1 MLQPTE
7 TAENPNKDLIGE
19 WLVNLGMITRRQL
32 AVSQEV
38 REQSGASLEM
48 TLIEQ
53 RFVTVEEL
61 DGAAKLQQILGSIP
75 SLAEFPVEEDVLPLI
90 PEPVARQ
97 KQIVPLMRLG
107 DRLVIAYGRSTDAYQ
122 RDYDVK
128 LLDQVSHLTG
138 LMVVGVGF
146 KKEDVVAALD
156 PIYGRRASRQLVDQA
171 LKISGHMGETR
182 SKGVESIDE
191 KKAEG
196 DDEAPIVDLV
206 NQVLMKAIESG
217 ASDLHIEPFEHRVEM
232 RLRLDGVMTTIM
244 TLPKQVEG
252 AVISRIKI
260 LCDMNIAERR
270 RPQDGRFSVRAQ
282 GQKIDFRVA
291 VIACHWGEKVVMR
304 LLRPKT
310 ISLGLEALGFSPED
324 MALLTRYINAPNGI
338 MLVTGPTGSGKTS
351 TLYAALSAM
360 DKNSDSI
367 VTIED
372 PVEFPVEGIT
382 QIQAN
387 AKIGLTFAA
396 ALRTILRLDPDTIML
411 GEIRD
416 KETGEIAIEAALTGH
431 MVLSTLHTN
440 STVETVS
447 RLIDMGIP
455 PYMVSSTLLCVVAQ
469 RLVRKICK
477 NCYEEY
483 EATPEEKEFLDLAP
497 HEELML
503 ARGRGCDTCNNSGMK
518 GMQGVFE
525 ILEVTRTI
533 KDMINR
539 EETALTIL
547 DAARQ
552 NGMLTLLDDGKRK
565 ARMRQTTVDEVIRV
579 LGHGLKDM

>member
-1 MLQPTE
+1 MLQPTD
-7 TAENPNKDLIGE
+7 TAENPNKDMIGE

-48 TLIEQ
+48 TLVEQ

-146 KKEDVVAALD
+146 KKEDVVSALD

-244 TLPKQVEG
+244 SLPKQVEG

-477 NCYEEY
+477 GCYEEY

-497 HEELML
+497 HEALLL
-503 ARGRGCDTCNNSGMK
+503 ARGRGCDICNQSGMK

-525 ILEVTRTI
+525 ILEVTRSI

-565 ARMRQTTVDEVIRV
+565 ARMRQTTVEEVIRV

>member
-7 TAENPNKDLIGE
+7 TAENPNKDMIGE

-146 KKEDVVAALD
+146 KKEDVVSALD
-156 PIYGRRASRQLVDQA
+156 PIYGRRASRHLVDQA

-310 ISLGLEALGFSPED
+310 ISLGLEALGFSPDD

-483 EATPEEKEFLDLAP
+483 DATPEEKEFLDLAP
-497 HEELML
+497 HEELVL

-525 ILEVTRTI
+525 ILEVTRSI

>member
-1 MLQPTE
+1 MTQ
-7 TAENPNKDLIGE
+7 TAENLDKGKIGE

-38 REQSGASLEM
+38 AEANQATLEA

-53 RFVTVEEL
+53 RFVTDEEL
-61 DGAAKLQQILGSIP
+61 AGAAKLQEILSSIP
-75 SLAEFPVEEDVLPLI
+75 SLADFPVDDQVLPLI
-90 PEPVARQ
+90 PEPVAKQ
-97 KQIVPLMRLG
+97 KAVVPLMKLG
-107 DRLVIAYGRSTDAYQ
+107 ERLVIGYGRATDAYQ
-122 RDYDVK
+122 QNYDVK

-146 KKEDVVAALD
+146 KREDVTIAIDAL
-156 PIYGRRASRQLVDQA
+156 YGSRKASNLVDQA
-171 LKISGHMGETR
+171 VRMSGSMGET
-182 SKGVESIDE
+182 KGKTVQSIDE
-191 KKAEG
+191 KKD

-206 NQVLMKAIESG
+206 NQILAKAIESG
-217 ASDLHIEPFEHRVEM
+217 ASDLHLEPHEHKLDV
-232 RLRLDGVMTTIM
+232 RLRMDGVLQTIM
-244 TLPKQVEG
+244 SLPKQVE
-252 AVISRIKI
+252 AAMISRIKI
-260 LCDMNIAERR
+260 LSDMNIAERR
-270 RPQDGRFSVRAQ
+270 RPQDGRFSVRHQ

-291 VIACHWGEKVVMR
+291 VIAVHWGEKVVMR

-310 ISLGLEALGFSPED
+310 IALGLEALGFQPED
-324 MALLTRYINAPNGI
+324 LTKLQRYIDAPNGI

-351 TLYAALSAM
+351 TLYASLSAM
-360 DKNSDSI
+360 DKTSDSI

-372 PVEFPVEGIT
+372 PVEFPVEGIS

-387 AKIGLTFAA
+387 HKIGLTFAA

-440 STVETVS
+440 STVETVG

-455 PYMVSSTLLCVVAQ
+455 PYMVSATLLCVVAQ
-469 RLVRKICK
+469 RLVRKVCK

-483 EATPEEKEFLDLAP
+483 EASAEEKEFLGLPLDEP
-497 HEELML
+497 FIL
-503 ARGRGCDTCNNSGMK
+503 ARGTGCEVCNQTGHK
-518 GMQGVFE
+518 GQLGVFE

-533 KDMINR
+533 KEQINR
-539 EETALTIL
+539 GESSLAML
-547 DAARQ
+547 DAAQ
-552 NGMLTLLDDGKRK
+552 ENGMLTLLDDGKRK
-565 ARMRQTTVDEVIRV
+565 AKMKMTSVEEVIRV
-579 LGHGLKDM
+579 LGRGLKEE

>member
-1 MLQPTE
+1 M
-7 TAENPNKDLIGE
+7 
-19 WLVNLGMITRRQL
+19 
-32 AVSQEV
+32 
-38 REQSGASLEM
+38 
-48 TLIEQ
+48 
-53 RFVTVEEL
+53 
-61 DGAAKLQQILGSIP
+61 
-75 SLAEFPVEEDVLPLI
+75 
-90 PEPVARQ
+90 
-97 KQIVPLMRLG
+97 
-107 DRLVIAYGRSTDAYQ
+107 
-122 RDYDVK
+122 
-128 LLDQVSHLTG
+128 
-138 LMVVGVGF
+138 
-146 KKEDVVAALD
+146 
-156 PIYGRRASRQLVDQA
+156 
-171 LKISGHMGETR
+171 
-182 SKGVESIDE
+182 
-191 KKAEG
+191 
-196 DDEAPIVDLV
+196 
-206 NQVLMKAIESG
+206 
-217 ASDLHIEPFEHRVEM
+217 
-232 RLRLDGVMTTIM
+232 RLDGVMTTIM
-244 TLPKQVEG
+244 TLPKAVEG

-324 MALLTRYINAPNGI
+324 MLLLDRYINAPNGI

-455 PYMVSSTLLCVVAQ
+455 PYMVSATLLCVVAQ

-483 EATPEEKEFLDLAP
+483 DATPDEKEFLDLAP
-497 HEELML
+497 HETLVL
-503 ARGRGCDTCNNSGMK
+503 ARGKGCEVCNNTGMK
-518 GMQGVFE
+518 GMMGVFE
-525 ILEVTRTI
+525 ILEVTRSI
-533 KDMINR
+533 KDMLNR
-539 EETALTIL
+539 EETALTLL
-547 DAARQ
+547 DAAVQ

-565 ARMRQTTVDEVIRV
+565 ARNRQTTVDEVIRV
-579 LGHGLKDM
+579 LGHGLKDL

>member
-1 MLQPTE
+1 MGQVTE
-7 TAENPNKDLIGE
+7 TPQTDKIGE

-32 AVSQEV
+32 AVSLEV
-38 REQSGASLEM
+38 RDQNHSTLEEA
-48 TLIEQ
+48 LLDQ
-53 RFVTVEEL
+53 RFLTEDEL
-61 DGAAKLQQILGSIP
+61 TGAIRLQDVLGTIP
-75 SLAEFPVEEDVLPLI
+75 SLAEFPVEDGVLPLI

-97 KQIVPLMRLG
+97 KAIVPLMKLG

-146 KKEDVVAALD
+146 KREDVTAAID
-156 PIYGRRASRQLVDQA
+156 PLYGRNSSKTLVEQA
-171 LKISGHMGETR
+171 VKLGGSGSSPSAGAKTVTSLDEGK
-182 SKGVESIDE
+182 KGGDE
-191 KKAEG
+191 
-196 DDEAPIVDLV
+196 EAPIVELV
-206 NQVLMKAIESG
+206 NQILIKAIDTG
-217 ASDLHIEPFEHRVEM
+217 ASDLHLEPYEQKLDV
-232 RLRLDGVMTTIM
+232 RLRMDGVLQTIM
-244 TLPKQVEG
+244 TLPKQVES
-252 AVISRIKI
+252 AVISRVKI

-270 RPQDGRFSVRAQ
+270 RPQDGRFSIRYQ

-291 VIACHWGEKVVMR
+291 VIAVHWGEKVVMR

-310 ISLGLEALGFSPED
+310 IALGLEALGFDPED
-324 MALLTRYINAPNGI
+324 LAKLDRYINAPNGI

-351 TLYAALSAM
+351 TLYASLSAM

-372 PVEFPVEGIT
+372 PVEFPVEGIS

-455 PYMVSSTLLCVVAQ
+455 PYMVSATLLCVIAQ
-469 RLVRKICK
+469 RLVRKVCK

-483 EATPEEKEFLDLAP
+483 EADAEEKEFLGLPANEP
-497 HEELML
+497 FTL
-503 ARGRGCDTCNNSGMK
+503 ARGKGCDICNGTGHK
-518 GMQGVFE
+518 GQLGIFE

-533 KDMINR
+533 KDMINH
-539 EETALTIL
+539 EESALSML
-547 DAARQ
+547 DAAQ
-552 NGMLTLLDDGKRK
+552 KNGMLTLLDDGKKK
-565 ARMRQTTVDEVIRV
+565 ARRKQTSVDEVIRV
-579 LGHGLKDM
+579 LGRGLKEE

>member
-1 MLQPTE
+1 MGISTEALGQPSHG
-7 TAENPNKDLIGE
+7 KIGE

-32 AVSQEV
+32 TVT
-38 REQSGASLEM
+38 LELCDTNHAAIET

-53 RFVTVEEL
+53 RFVTDEEL
-61 DGAAKLQQILGSIP
+61 AGATRLQQVLGTIP
-75 SLAEFPVEEDVLPLI
+75 SLAEFPVEDDVIPLI

-97 KQIVPLMRLG
+97 RQVLPLMRLG
-107 DRLVIAYGRSTDAYQ
+107 DRLVIAYGRADVQQ

-138 LMVVGVGF
+138 MLVVGVGF
-146 KKEDVVAALD
+146 KKEDITAALD
-156 PIYGRRASRQLVDQA
+156 PIYSRRAAKALVDNA
-171 LKISGHMGETR
+171 LRLSGNMGETKA
-182 SKGVESIDE
+182 KGVESIDD
-191 KKAEG
+191 KKG
-196 DDEAPIVDLV
+196 DDEEAPIVDLV
-206 NQVLMKAIESG
+206 NQVLMRAIESG
-217 ASDLHIEPFEHRVEM
+217 ASDLHIEPFEHRVEA
-232 RLRLDGVMTTIM
+232 RLRLDGVMQTIM
-244 TLPKQVEG
+244 SLPKAVEG

-324 MALLTRYINAPNGI
+324 MGLLDRYINAPNGI

-455 PYMVSSTLLCVVAQ
+455 PYMVSATLLCVVAQ

-477 NCYEEY
+477 GCYEEY
-483 EATPEEKEFLDLAP
+483 DATPEEKEFLDLAP
-497 HEELML
+497 HETLVL
-503 ARGRGCDTCNNSGMK
+503 ARGKGCDVCNNTGMK
-518 GMQGVFE
+518 GMMGVFE
-525 ILEVTRTI
+525 ILEVTRSI

-539 EETALTIL
+539 EETALTLL
-547 DAARQ
+547 DAAVQ

-565 ARMRQTTVDEVIRV
+565 ARNRLTTVDEVIRV

>member
-1 MLQPTE
+1 MLHSTD
-7 TAENPNKDLIGE
+7 TADNPNKDMIGE

-38 REQSGASLEM
+38 REQAGTALEVV
-48 TLIEQ
+48 LIEQ
-53 RFVTVEEL
+53 RFVTDEEL
-61 DGAAKLQQILGSIP
+61 QGAAKLQQILGSIP

-107 DRLVIAYGRSTDAYQ
+107 ERLVIAYGRSTDAYQ

-138 LMVVGVGF
+138 MMVVGVGF
-146 KKEDVVAALD
+146 KKEDVGAALD
-156 PIYGRRASRQLVDQA
+156 PLYGRRSASKLVDQA
-171 LKISGHMGETR
+171 LKISGAMGE
-182 SKGVESIDE
+182 SKAKGVEAIDD
-191 KKAEG
+191 KKG
-196 DDEAPIVDLV
+196 DDDEAPIVDLV
-206 NQVLMKAIESG
+206 NQILMKAIETG
-217 ASDLHIEPFEHRVEM
+217 ASDLHIEPFEHRVEA
-232 RLRLDGVMTTIM
+232 RLRMDGVMQTIM

-324 MALLTRYINAPNGI
+324 MELLNRYVNAPNGI

-360 DKNSDSI
+360 DKSADSI

-431 MVLSTLHTN
+431 LVLSTLHTN
-440 STVETVS
+440 STVETVA

-469 RLVRKICK
+469 RLVRKVCK
-477 NCYEEY
+477 HCYEEY
-483 EATPEEKEFLDLAP
+483 DATDEEKDFLDAAR
-497 HEELML
+497 HEHIVL
-503 ARGRGCDTCNNSGMK
+503 ARGRGCEVCNHTGMK
-518 GMQGVFE
+518 GMLGVFE

-565 ARMRQTTVDEVIRV
+565 ARHRQTTVEEVIRV
-579 LGHGLKDM
+579 LGHGLKDT

>member
-1 MLQPTE
+1 MLHPTE
-7 TAENPNKDLIGE
+7 TADNPNKDMIGE

-38 REQSGASLEM
+38 REQSGASLED

-53 RFVTVEEL
+53 RFVTDEEL
-61 DGAAKLQQILGSIP
+61 QGAAKLQQILGSIP

-107 DRLVIAYGRSTDAYQ
+107 ERLVIAYGRSTDAYQ

-146 KKEDVVAALD
+146 KKEDVGAALD
-156 PIYGRRASRQLVDQA
+156 PLYGRRSASKLVDQA
-171 LKISGHMGETR
+171 LKISGAMGE
-182 SKGVESIDE
+182 SKAKGVESIDD
-191 KKAEG
+191 KKG
-196 DDEAPIVDLV
+196 DDDEAPIVDLV
-206 NQVLMKAIESG
+206 NQILMKAIETG
-217 ASDLHIEPFEHRVEM
+217 ASDLHIEPFEHRVEA

-324 MALLTRYINAPNGI
+324 MDLLNRYVNAPNGI

-360 DKNSDSI
+360 DKSADSI

-431 MVLSTLHTN
+431 LVLSTLHTN

-483 EATPEEKEFLDLAP
+483 DATDDEKDFLDAAR
-497 HEELML
+497 HEHIVL
-503 ARGRGCDTCNNSGMK
+503 ARGRGCEVCNNTGMK
-518 GMQGVFE
+518 GMLGVFE

-565 ARMRQTTVDEVIRV
+565 ARNRQTTVDEVIRV

>member
-1 MLQPTE
+1 MLHSTE
-7 TAENPNKDLIGE
+7 TADNPNKDLIGE

-38 REQSGASLEM
+38 REQSGASLED

-53 RFVTVEEL
+53 RFVTDEEL
-61 DGAAKLQQILGSIP
+61 GGAAKLQQILGSIP

-107 DRLVIAYGRSTDAYQ
+107 ERLVIAYGRSTDAYQ

-146 KKEDVVAALD
+146 KKEDVIAALD
-156 PIYGRRASRQLVDQA
+156 PLYGRRSASKLVDQA
-171 LKISGHMGETR
+171 LKISGHMGE
-182 SKGVESIDE
+182 SKAKGVESIDD
-191 KKAEG
+191 KKG
-196 DDEAPIVDLV
+196 DDDEAPIVDLV
-206 NQVLMKAIESG
+206 NQILMKAIETG
-217 ASDLHIEPFEHRVEM
+217 ASDLHIEPFEHRVEA
-232 RLRLDGVMTTIM
+232 RLRMDGVMQTIM

-260 LCDMNIAERR
+260 LCEMNIAERR

-324 MALLTRYINAPNGI
+324 MALLDRYVNAPNGI

-360 DKNSDSI
+360 DKTADSI

-431 MVLSTLHTN
+431 LVLSTLHTN
-440 STVETVS
+440 STVETVA

-469 RLVRKICK
+469 RLVRKVCK

-483 EATPEEKEFLDLAP
+483 DASDEEKDFLDAAR
-497 HEELML
+497 HEHIVL
-503 ARGRGCDTCNNSGMK
+503 ARGRGCELCNHTGMK
-518 GMQGVFE
+518 GMLGVFE

-565 ARMRQTTVDEVIRV
+565 ARNRQTTVEECIRV

>member
-1 MLQPTE
+1 MGQVTE
-7 TAENPNKDLIGE
+7 TPQADKIGE

-32 AVSQEV
+32 AVSLEVRDQNHISLEEALVDQRFLTFDELAGASRLQEV
-38 REQSGASLEM
+38 
-48 TLIEQ
+48 
-53 RFVTVEEL
+53 
-61 DGAAKLQQILGSIP
+61 LGTIP
-75 SLAEFPVEEDVLPLI
+75 SLAEFPVEEGVLPLI

-97 KQIVPLMRLG
+97 KAIVPLMKLG

-146 KKEDVVAALD
+146 KREDVNGAID
-156 PIYGRRASRQLVDQA
+156 PLYGRNSSKTLVEQA
-171 LKISGHMGETR
+171 VKLGGSGGGSPSAGAKMVTAL
-182 SKGVESIDE
+182 DE
-191 KKAEG
+191 KKAG
-196 DDEAPIVDLV
+196 DEEAPIVELV
-206 NQVLMKAIESG
+206 NQILIKAIDTG
-217 ASDLHIEPFEHRVEM
+217 ASDLHLEPYEQKLDV
-232 RLRLDGVMTTIM
+232 RLRMDGVLQTIM
-244 TLPKQVEG
+244 TLPKQVES
-252 AVISRIKI
+252 AVISRVKI

-270 RPQDGRFSVRAQ
+270 RPQDGRFSIRYQ

-291 VIACHWGEKVVMR
+291 VIAVHWGEKVVMR

-310 ISLGLEALGFSPED
+310 IALGLEALGFDPED
-324 MALLTRYINAPNGI
+324 LEKLDRYINAPNGI

-351 TLYAALSAM
+351 TLYASLSAM

-372 PVEFPVEGIT
+372 PVEFPVEGIS

-455 PYMVSSTLLCVVAQ
+455 PYMVSATLLCVVAQ
-469 RLVRKICK
+469 RLVRKVCK

-483 EATPEEKEFLDLAP
+483 EAEPWEKEFLGVPMAEP
-497 HEELML
+497 FTL
-503 ARGRGCDTCNNSGMK
+503 ARGKGCDICNGTGHK
-518 GMQGVFE
+518 GQLGIFE

-533 KDMINR
+533 KDMINH
-539 EETALTIL
+539 EESALTML
-547 DAARQ
+547 DAAQ
-552 NGMLTLLDDGKRK
+552 KNGMLTLLDDGKKK
-565 ARMRQTTVDEVIRV
+565 ARRRQTSVDEVIRV
-579 LGHGLKDM
+579 LGRGLKEE

>member
-1 MLQPTE
+1 MGQVTE
-7 TAENPNKDLIGE
+7 TPQADKIGE

-32 AVSQEV
+32 AVSLEV
-38 REQSGASLEM
+38 RDQNHVTLEEA
-48 TLIEQ
+48 LVEQ
-53 RFVTVEEL
+53 RFLTDDEL
-61 DGAAKLQQILGSIP
+61 NGATRLQAVLGTIP
-75 SLAEFPVEEDVLPLI
+75 SLAEFPVEDGVLPLI

-97 KQIVPLMRLG
+97 KSIVPLMRLG

-146 KKEDVVAALD
+146 KKEDITAAIDPLYGKNTSSALVEQAVRLGGTTKQSQAKMVTTLD
-156 PIYGRRASRQLVDQA
+156 EA
-171 LKISGHMGETR
+171 
-182 SKGVESIDE
+182 
-191 KKAEG
+191 KKAG
-196 DDEAPIVDLV
+196 DEEAPIVELV
-206 NQVLMKAIESG
+206 NQILIKAIDTG
-217 ASDLHIEPFEHRVEM
+217 ASDLHLEPYEQKLDV
-232 RLRLDGVMTTIM
+232 RLRMDGVLQTIM
-244 TLPKQVEG
+244 SLPKQVES
-252 AVISRIKI
+252 AVVSRVKI

-270 RPQDGRFSVRAQ
+270 RPQDGRFSIRYQ
-282 GQKIDFRVA
+282 GAKIDFRVA
-291 VIACHWGEKVVMR
+291 VIAVHWGEKVVMR

-310 ISLGLEALGFSPED
+310 IALGLEALGFDPED
-324 MALLTRYINAPNGI
+324 LEKLDRYINAPNGI

-351 TLYAALSAM
+351 TLYASLSAM

-372 PVEFPVEGIT
+372 PVEFPVEGIS

-440 STVETVS
+440 STVETIS
-447 RLIDMGIP
+447 RLVDMGIP
-455 PYMVSSTLLCVVAQ
+455 PFMVSATLLCVVAQ
-469 RLVRKICK
+469 RLVRKVCK
-477 NCYEEY
+477 TCYEEY
-483 EATPEEKEFLDLAP
+483 EATTEEKEFLGVPL
-497 HEELML
+497 EEPFTL
-503 ARGRGCDTCNNSGMK
+503 ARGKGCDTCNQTGHK
-518 GMQGVFE
+518 GQLGVFE

-539 EETALTIL
+539 EESALAML
-547 DAARQ
+547 DAAQ
-552 NGMLTLLDDGKRK
+552 KNGMLTLLDDGKKK
-565 ARMRQTTVDEVIRV
+565 ARRRQTSVDEVIRV
-579 LGHGLKDM
+579 LGRGLKEE

>member
-1 MLQPTE
+1 
-7 TAENPNKDLIGE
+7 
-19 WLVNLGMITRRQL
+19 
-32 AVSQEV
+32 
-38 REQSGASLEM
+38 
-48 TLIEQ
+48 
-53 RFVTVEEL
+53 
-61 DGAAKLQQILGSIP
+61 
-75 SLAEFPVEEDVLPLI
+75 
-90 PEPVARQ
+90 
-97 KQIVPLMRLG
+97 
-107 DRLVIAYGRSTDAYQ
+107 
-122 RDYDVK
+122 
-128 LLDQVSHLTG
+128 
-138 LMVVGVGF
+138 
-146 KKEDVVAALD
+146 
-156 PIYGRRASRQLVDQA
+156 
-171 LKISGHMGETR
+171 
-182 SKGVESIDE
+182 
-191 KKAEG
+191 
-196 DDEAPIVDLV
+196 
-206 NQVLMKAIESG
+206 
-217 ASDLHIEPFEHRVEM
+217 
-232 RLRLDGVMTTIM
+232 
-244 TLPKQVEG
+244 
-252 AVISRIKI
+252 
-260 LCDMNIAERR
+260 
-270 RPQDGRFSVRAQ
+270 
-282 GQKIDFRVA
+282 
-291 VIACHWGEKVVMR
+291 
-304 LLRPKT
+304 
-310 ISLGLEALGFSPED
+310 
-324 MALLTRYINAPNGI
+324 